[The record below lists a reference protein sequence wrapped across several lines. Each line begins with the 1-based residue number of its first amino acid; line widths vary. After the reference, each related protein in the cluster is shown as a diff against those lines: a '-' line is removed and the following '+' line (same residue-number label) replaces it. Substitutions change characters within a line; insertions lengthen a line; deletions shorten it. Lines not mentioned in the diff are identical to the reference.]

1 MEEVYFDEKPS
12 GSGGQGG
19 YEDPNSNSPWKDD
32 WWWELIWGWD
42 SKEDGESGEE
52 EEEWDV
58 QPSKLR
64 LTAGGRLMMG
74 KDGRLIHCGG
84 TMCKS
89 IPALKVYLRE
99 PEEDA
104 LDKSDHS
111 RCIQIQLHYTKRQP
125 LLNDSEKTLEYLLWP
140 VDCGSAVY
148 QYAGSF
154 PCPEPGEILT
164 IAVAWQE
171 GHWNYSKISEMRF
184 EVFGIDSGWHTV
196 PLGKY
201 RDLCRITVDEWRHI
215 KVSGRSARL
224 GKRRKKE

>member
-1 MEEVYFDEKPS
+1 MEKVYINEKPS
-12 GSGGQGG
+12 GSGGTGAPPDGSHIHGPGG
-19 YEDPNSNSPWKDD
+19 F
-32 WWWELIWGWD
+32 WWDWGWIGGD
-42 SKEDGESGEE
+42 EGKDENQEESEI
-52 EEEWDV
+52 WSV
-58 QPSKLR
+58 QPFLLR
-64 LTAGGRLMMG
+64 LTAGSRLMMG

-111 RCIQIQLHYTKRQP
+111 RCIQIQLHYTKLQP
-125 LLNDSEKTLEYLLWP
+125 LLNDPEKTLEYLLWP

-184 EVFGIDSGWHTV
+184 EVFGINSGWHTV

-215 KVSGRSARL
+215 KVSGRTARL
-224 GKRRKKE
+224 GRRRKKE